1 MEQENERKL
10 KVNREK
16 AVQVKREEEMVAT
29 KIKEMHEKIYAA
41 AKMNQI
47 KKAQ

>member
-1 MEQENERKL
+1 
-10 KVNREK
+10 
-16 AVQVKREEEMVAT
+16 MVAT

-47 KKAQ
+47 KKAQQYCEKKKRDIKLLKRLKVEE